1 MTKLSDLA
9 AEITNDPLA
18 RGYTAMSDQQVAA
31 SLNAVNVAVQ
41 SYVSH
46 TTLMKWAA
54 AGRMKKLRNGEL
66 SVSDTISSMCSVALA
81 LLADGVTTF
90 DTGDAG
96 NLALLDALIA
106 GGVLTST
113 DKADLMTA
121 GVQQVTRASQIGWD
135 YVGPS
140 DVTNA
145 RALP

>member
-18 RGYTAMSDQQVAA
+18 RGYAAMSDQQVAA
-31 SLNAVNVAVQ
+31 SLNAINVATQ

-66 SVSDTISSMCSVALA
+66 SMSDTISSMCSVALA

-96 NLALLDALIA
+96 NIALLDALIA
-106 GGVLTST
+106 GGVLTNA
-113 DKADLMTA
+113 DKADLMAA
-121 GVQQVTRASQIGWD
+121 GKTLVSRGDQIG
-135 YVGPS
+135 VGIVQ
-140 DVTNA
+140 DFEIEAA
-145 RALP
+145 R